1 MLSVLA
7 VPLAYA
13 ALVPQI
19 FAVSGQTAEAFSR
32 SMERHHMD
40 MTHGPLD
47 AVLVWAAAVVVLAT
61 TIYTVRFFVRP
72 GEAGA
77 DHIKR
82 RVLDE
87 DAAPPARTLR

>member
-1 MLSVLA
+1 MHAAIVA
-7 VPLAYA
+7 FA
-13 ALVPQI
+13 ALAPGA
-19 FAVSGQTAEAFSR
+19 FAVAGQTAEAFSR

-47 AVLVWAAAVVVLAT
+47 SVLVWIAILVVLAT

-72 GEAGA
+72 GETGE

-82 RVLDE
+82 RVLRE
-87 DAAPPARTLR
+87 DDPSPVRTLR

>member
-1 MLSVLA
+1 MGA
-7 VPLAYA
+7 VFA
-13 ALVPQI
+13 ALVPPV
-19 FAVSGQTAEAFSR
+19 FALAGETAEAFSR

-40 MTHGPLD
+40 MTRGPLD
-47 AVLVWAAAVVVLAT
+47 ALLVWGAAVVVLAT

-82 RVLDE
+82 RVLHE
-87 DAAPPARTLR
+87 DGPPRARTLR

>member
-1 MLSVLA
+1 MHAALVSAFATLAPRVLA
-7 VPLAYA
+7 VA
-13 ALVPQI
+13 
-19 FAVSGQTAEAFSR
+19 GETAEAFSR

-47 AVLVWAAAVVVLAT
+47 SVLVWGAVLVVLAT

-72 GEAGA
+72 GETGE

-82 RVLDE
+82 RVLRE
-87 DAAPPARTLR
+87 DGPSPARTSR